1 MIGNESRAAAEAAAL
16 DYEVELRSRA
26 GTLNEAACRRV
37 VEDLLVASRVGELDT
52 PGAVLSAG
60 RGLLQDE
67 RGAVADLDAGHEVAT
82 RVGDADRAT
91 DSTLGQ
97 RERALTV
104 DVVRR
109 DLLANGGD
117 VSLGRGVTGLLALV
131 QEHRDGDRSENADD
145 DHDDEK
151 LDQGEA
157 LVLLVHRL
165 TDTSEHCSP
174 SGMMGGAVAHI
185 PLTWSLRTLAE
196 AAGLTRGRPSSP
208 LALRPRLTTGV
219 PLLCLAVPL
228 IRR

>member
-26 GTLNEAACRRV
+26 VGLQEARRRGV
-37 VEDLLVASRVGELDT
+37 AEELLVTSSVRQLDT
-52 PGAVLSAG
+52 PAAVLGAG
-60 RGLLQDE
+60 GCRLGDE
-67 RGAVADLDAGHEVAT
+67 LGAIADLDVGHSGGTGRDVDRRADAAG
-82 RVGDADRAT
+82 
-91 DSTLGQ
+91 LGQ

-109 DLLANGGD
+109 DLLADGGD